1 MKITNKINE
10 VAFCNCTTHYFLY
23 EGDLYQKMFAE
34 LTNDFGET
42 EYNVYNISG
51 RETEYFKDSVK
62 VVPIKDIR
70 VTLIW

>member
-10 VAFCNCTTHYFLY
+10 VAFRDCKTFYFLY
-23 EGDLYQKMFAE
+23 EGDLYQKMFAQ
-34 LTNDFGET
+34 LADDSGKI